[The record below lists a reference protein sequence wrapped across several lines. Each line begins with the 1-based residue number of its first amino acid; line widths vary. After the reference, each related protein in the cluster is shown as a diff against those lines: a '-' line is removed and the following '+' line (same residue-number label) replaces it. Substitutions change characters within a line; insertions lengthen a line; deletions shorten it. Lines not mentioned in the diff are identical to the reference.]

1 MTEFTIDLKDIELVG
16 DGFSRA
22 ECILCTESGDMFA
35 SHLGAAVRHIAP
47 DGRSKILGEAPGS
60 AEFVPNGI
68 ALLSDGTLLIANMG
82 EDGGVWEL
90 DLAGA
95 MRPYMMEVDGIELQ
109 AANFVGLDNQNRIWI
124 GMSTRTQ
131 PRFNAYNE
139 SIADGFVVLIDDKG
153 ARIVADGIAF
163 TNECRVNDVG
173 DALFVSETSGRR
185 IRRFEIRPNGTLDG
199 GAVFT
204 EFGAGTFPDGIEF
217 DEEGYLWVTS
227 IVSNRVFRV
236 RSDGSQS
243 LVLEDNDPGHIAW
256 VEAARQSGTMAREH
270 FYTVKSKVLRPV
282 TSVCFADNDRKSVYL
297 GSLDGKKLAK
307 FRSPVAGRKPPHWGV
322 KRMF

>member
-1 MTEFTIDLKDIELVG
+1 MADFTVDLKDIELVG

-22 ECILCTESGDMFA
+22 ECILYTESGDMFA

-47 DGRSKILGEAPGS
+47 DGRSKILGEAPES

-68 ALLSDGTLLIANMG
+68 ALQPGGTLLIANMG

-90 DLAGA
+90 DLTGT
-95 MRPYMMEVDGIELQ
+95 MRPYLTEVDGVELQ
-109 AANFVGLDNQNRIWI
+109 AANFVGRDHQNRIWI

-131 PRFNAYNE
+131 PRFKAYNDA
-139 SIADGFVVLIDDKG
+139 IADGFVVLVDESG

-163 TNECRVNDVG
+163 TNECRVNDAG

-185 IRRFEIRPNGTLDG
+185 IRRFTIRPDGTLDDG
-199 GAVFT
+199 EVFT
-204 EFGAGTFPDGIEF
+204 EFGAGTFPDGIDF
-217 DEEGYLWVTS
+217 DEDGYLWVTS

-236 RSDGSQS
+236 RPDGSQS
-243 LVLEDNDPGHIAW
+243 LVLEDNEPDHIAW

-270 FYTVKSKVLRPV
+270 FYTVSSQVLRPV
-282 TSVCFADNDRKSVYL
+282 TSVCFADSDRKSVYL

-307 FRSPVAGRKPPHWGV
+307 FRSPVAGRKPPHWDV
-322 KRMF
+322 RRPF